1 MQEINRVFCLRRF
14 PPYFLD
20 CSYEVLYLHYKPAVI
35 NVLIR
40 LYITMIENLKRSLP
54 SYRRNQ
60 INTHYR
66 LVIQMKRRVNFFRK

>member
-14 PPYFLD
+14 SPYFLD

-40 LYITMIENLKRSLP
+40 LYITMTENLER